1 MTINNIYTTIKSL
14 FTKSRKP
21 LSDLSDILVL
31 CSTVSRPGL
40 SAIYSTAKAV
50 QDLAASGVPLE
61 ASPDG
66 TPNLTVACVYSIMK
80 EQIRALHEDAK
91 IQTSI
96 YPGSLN
102 IVGTGANAGG
112 AVTVVSTNM
121 TAGHGSSQLM

>member
-1 MTINNIYTTIKSL
+1 MTIESIYTTVKSL
-14 FTKSRKP
+14 FTKARAP
-21 LSDLSDILVL
+21 LADISDVLVL

-40 SAIYSTAKAV
+40 SAVYSTAAITQK
-50 QDLAASGVPLE
+50 LAASGIPLE

-66 TPNLTVACVYSIMK
+66 TPNMTVACVYCVVE

-121 TAGHGSSQLM
+121 STGHGSSQLM